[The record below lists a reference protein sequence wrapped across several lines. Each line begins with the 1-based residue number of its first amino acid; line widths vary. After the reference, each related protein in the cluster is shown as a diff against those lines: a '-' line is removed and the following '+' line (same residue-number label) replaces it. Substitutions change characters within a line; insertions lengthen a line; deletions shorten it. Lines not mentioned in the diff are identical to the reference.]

1 MGKRAG
7 VYVSEKLVRT
17 VFLEGGRWGYTLKEV
32 AEGLPSAGKLSDYSV
47 HLAFLHTEVV
57 LETIEMPPVKDE
69 RTREILLKK
78 HLSEAVGVSG
88 DLLVTYREIGSGAEG
103 VRYRIFGIPSELY
116 HRNPLVPEWLR
127 KKLDLFTLPQFAVA
141 RISGELFPDE
151 TVFHVY
157 ADESALLMVVSR
169 GEEVIYLRSLPV
181 PPYAVDED
189 FLSFLRENV
198 SMTYLF
204 VVQRQSTP
212 VDVVLLSGK
221 ACEEKLAEDLTGAVS
236 AGIAASVVPP
246 LLGGVSPEI
255 FHRYLPALGAALTE
269 AYDFSP
275 PEVRERRRSERFLR
289 RVTVLLFLLLLLC
302 VAGVGFRI
310 YTLMGEM
317 KTLRE
322 LRTAVVRR
330 SADLLAD
337 PMLRE
342 GFFSYYLNYVNLL
355 NETRRRNPLNL
366 LNVSRELVSQEGV
379 RKCVFGR
386 RDNRLVL
393 FLKIE
398 RKFPKLSELVFFR
411 EKILSSL
418 REIEGSGVSHRIQR
432 ELRDL
437 KENRL
442 SMEILLERSL

>member
-17 VFLEGGRWGYTLKEV
+17 VFLKGGRRGYTLKEV
-32 AEGLPSAGKLSDYSV
+32 AEGLPSAGKLSGYSV
-47 HLAFLHTEVV
+47 HLAFLHTEAV

-78 HLSEAVGVSG
+78 HLSEAVGISG

-236 AGIAASVVPP
+236 AGIAAPVVPP

-255 FHRYLPALGAALTE
+255 FHRYLPAFGAALTE

-386 RDNRLVL
+386 RENRLVL